1 MSVDNTACSH
11 GNTSYYDTA
20 CNHGNISYDN
30 GNTGDDETTV

>member
-11 GNTSYYDTA
+11 CNTSYYYTA